1 MPATSLGRIL
11 DFIRLDY
18 QCNNVTNISENHF
31 GMGWQ
36 PSGSKRSVRARGL
49 LLTAACAPASTA
61 ENRFVHELDSLFAR
75 EEASGFPA
83 SIR

>member
-1 MPATSLGRIL
+1 
-11 DFIRLDY
+11 
-18 QCNNVTNISENHF
+18 
-31 GMGWQ
+31 
-36 PSGSKRSVRARGL
+36 L

-61 ENRFVHELDSLFAR
+61 EDRFVHELDSLFAR